1 MPIVPCVCIFFNI
14 FLFAQ
19 VQTPTFVFNVFLA
32 LIIYDLNSELVL
44 LLQLHYEAWIR
55 FVVVSVLATA
65 VYALYGQYH
74 ADANTLIYQRAPES
88 EDSG

>member
-1 MPIVPCVCIFFNI
+1 M
-14 FLFAQ
+14 
-19 VQTPTFVFNVFLA
+19 
-32 LIIYDLNSELVL
+32 L

-74 ADANTLIYQRAPES
+74 ADASTLIYQRAPES
-88 EDSG
+88 ESDSG